1 LHRYLLLTL
10 LAMFFLVST
19 TAAEPVSLDTAVRSA
34 LAHRPF
40 LQQAQAEAQAAT
52 SAASAVAGGFL
63 PQISLQERY
72 VRSNEPGTSLFI
84 ALNQESLVLSPT
96 ADPYNH
102 PPVRQDF
109 ETRLQLEQTVFDS
122 NLIYGT
128 KAARRQAEAARSRA
142 SWSRE
147 ESVFAAF
154 QAYLGVQWAQ
164 GACAW
169 AQSSLSEA
177 DEILRL
183 SELRQQSGVGL
194 KSDVLRARVLQAEA
208 QRRYLRSTNDQI
220 LARRRLALA
229 MGLEQGE
236 IEIAGPLDPE
246 QFLDDAATPA
256 PRADL
261 DALRLQSA
269 AASARQSA
277 GTAATWLP
285 RVGVGASY
293 ASHDPD
299 QPFGL
304 DSNSWMIHGALTWD
318 LFSGLSQYNAAKGA
332 SYQVQAAEQALR
344 EATRSVELQREEAQ
358 LRAEEAKLQYETSLR
373 AMAAAEESHHLL
385 RERFASGLTDLS
397 DLLGMQAA
405 LDRAR
410 ADRVEAEVGLVLA
423 RGQQLF
429 QNGRFLHKVLADE
442 VSQ

>member
-1 LHRYLLLTL
+1 M
-10 LAMFFLVST
+10 MFFLVSVA
-19 TAAEPVSLDTAVRSA
+19 AAESVSLDTAVRSA

-40 LQQAQAEAQAAT
+40 LQQAQAEALAAT
-52 SAASAVAGGFL
+52 AAASAASGRFL
-63 PQISLQERY
+63 PQISLQEHY

-84 ALNQESLVLSPT
+84 ALNQERLVLSPT

-109 ETRLQLEQTVFDS
+109 ETRLQLQQTVFDS
-122 NLIYGT
+122 NLIYT
-128 KAARRQAEAARSRA
+128 TQAARRQAEAARSKA

-147 ESVFAAF
+147 ESAFAVF

-183 SELRQQSGVGL
+183 AELRQQSGVGL
-194 KSDVLRARVLQAEA
+194 KSDVLRARVQQAEA
-208 QRRYLRSTNDQI
+208 QRRHLRSTNDQI
-220 LARRRLALA
+220 LARRRLALT
-229 MGLEQGE
+229 MGLEQSE
-236 IEIAGPLDPE
+236 IEIDGPLDPE
-246 QFLDDAATPA
+246 QFIDEVISPA

-261 DALRLQSA
+261 DALRLQSDA
-269 AASARQSA
+269 ARAKQSA
-277 GTAATWLP
+277 GTAAIWLP

-293 ASHDPD
+293 SSHDSD
-299 QPFGL
+299 QPLGF
-304 DSNSWMIHGALTWD
+304 DSTSWMVHGALTWD
-318 LFSGLSQYNAAKGA
+318 LFSGLSQYHVAQGA
-332 SYQVQAAEQALR
+332 TYQAQAAEQALR
-344 EATRSVELQREEAQ
+344 EATRSVELQRQEAQ
-358 LRAEEAKLQYETSLR
+358 LRAEEAQLQYETSLR
-373 AMAAAEESHHLL
+373 AMAAAEESHNLL

-423 RGQQLF
+423 RGQKLF
-429 QNGRFLHKVLADE
+429 QNGRFLNKVLADE